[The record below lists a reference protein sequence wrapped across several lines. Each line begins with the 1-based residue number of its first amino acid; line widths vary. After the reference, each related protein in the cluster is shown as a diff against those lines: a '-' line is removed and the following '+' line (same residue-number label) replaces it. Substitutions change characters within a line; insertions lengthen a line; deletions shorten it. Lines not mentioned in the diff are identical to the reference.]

1 MASTA
6 RRTTTRG
13 LARSPVSGWTTGSTR
28 MPTSRRSSC
37 SINCKEAAPQRRRG
51 SSSVQRY
58 VPTAPISCRSSK
70 PPRSSKELQMW
81 IKASVAAAVVSVA
94 AMALPAV
101 ASADATDDYPIPNR
115 ILKTTCTVD
124 QYMAAVRDTEP
135 VYYER
140 YMIDYNNRPPDIQ
153 QGARDRIYW
162 FFSLDYAG
170 RRQYSEDTATNVY
183 YEQMATH
190 WGNWAKLF
198 FNNKGVAA
206 HGTDVCATYP
216 PDDPSV
222 WNW

>member
-13 LARSPVSGWTTGSTR
+13 SARSPVSGSTTDSIRT
-28 MPTSRRSSC
+28 PTSRRSS
-37 SINCKEAAPQRRRG
+37 SSRNWRRAAPPRRPG
-51 SSSVQRY
+51 SSSAPRCA
-58 VPTAPISCRSSK
+58 PTAPIRCQSSK
-70 PPRSSKELQMW
+70 PPQDSKEPDMW
-81 IKASVAAAVVSVA
+81 IKASIAAAAVSAA
-94 AMALPAV
+94 AMVVPAV
-101 ASADATDDYPIPNR
+101 ASADASDDYPIPNR

-124 QYMAAVRDTEP
+124 QYMAAVRDVEP

-140 YMIDYNNRPPDIQ
+140 YMTDYKNRPADIQ

-190 WGNWAKLF
+190 WGKLF

-206 HGTDVCATYP
+206 HGTDICMNYP
-216 PDDPSV
+216 PNDPTV
-222 WNW
+222 WDW